1 MISASPSKKQ
11 HFTGQWPGCT
21 TVLPEQ
27 GEVRI
32 NAAFFRKF
40 DFSSA
45 TVRTT
50 QNPIFFFSGWFFEV
64 IFHLY
69 PRVEAFN
76 AAVPI
81 SSHYTQR
88 DKLLH
93 LEFFLSS

>member
-1 MISASPSKKQ
+1 LQIRISASPSKKQ

-50 QNPIFFFSGWFFEV
+50 QNPMFFFLDGF
-64 IFHLY
+64 L
-69 PRVEAFN
+69 
-76 AAVPI
+76 
-81 SSHYTQR
+81 
-88 DKLLH
+88 KLS
-93 LEFFLSS
+93 FICIQG

>member
-45 TVRTT
+45 TVRLIASVPGYH
-50 QNPIFFFSGWFFEV
+50 QGHNLSKWGHMKLRKVLQEQSFEQEFKGAPIV
-64 IFHLY
+64 YQVH
-69 PRVEAFN
+69 
-76 AAVPI
+76 I
-81 SSHYTQR
+81 S
-88 DKLLH
+88 
-93 LEFFLSS
+93 

>member
-50 QNPIFFFSGWFFEV
+50 QNPMFFFSWMVF
-64 IFHLY
+64 
-69 PRVEAFN
+69 
-76 AAVPI
+76 
-81 SSHYTQR
+81 
-88 DKLLH
+88 
-93 LEFFLSS
+93 